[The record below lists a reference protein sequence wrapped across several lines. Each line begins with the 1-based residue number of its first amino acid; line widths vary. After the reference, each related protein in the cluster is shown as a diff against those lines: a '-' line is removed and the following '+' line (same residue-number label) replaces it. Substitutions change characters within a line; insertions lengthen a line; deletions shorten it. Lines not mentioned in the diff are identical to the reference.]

1 MAGYNNYFPQS
12 YANTMYGYGGNVVPA
27 QTTTTPNPTQVQL
40 GAINWVQGEAGAR
53 SVPVPAGQKALL
65 MDSETNVFYI
75 KSSDASGMPLPLR
88 TFEYK
93 EIGGNTASAEITAQP
108 QSMYVTHEELER
120 ALAEL
125 KQSTKSEEVK
135 PEPKLKEEKPRE
147 FII

>member
-1 MAGYNNYFPQS
+1 MAGYNNLFPQT
-12 YANTMYGYGGNVVPA
+12 YANTQYGYGAGTTPVQTWTTTAPA
-27 QTTTTPNPTQVQL
+27 QNTL

-65 MDSETNVFYI
+65 MDSETNIFYI

-93 EIGGNTASAEITAQP
+93 EVGIEVDNSTAQTKNN
-108 QSMYVTHEELER
+108 YVTHEELKQI
-120 ALAEL
+120 LANLE
-125 KQSTKSEEVK
+125 QK
-135 PEPKLKEEKPRE
+135 PEQKEEKKNE

>member
-1 MAGYNNYFPQS
+1 MAYNNYFPQT
-12 YANTMYGYGGNVVPA
+12 YTNTPYTYGAGAIQQN
-27 QTTTTPNPTQVQL
+27 QL

-53 SVPVPAGQKALL
+53 SIPVPAEQKALL

-93 EIGGNTASAEITAQP
+93 EVGVVSDSSTARP
-108 QSMYVTHEELER
+108 QSEYVTHEELEQ
-120 ALAEL
+120 ALANL
-125 KQSTKSEEVK
+125 KSKKEDKSN
-135 PEPKLKEEKPRE
+135 E

>member
-1 MAGYNNYFPQS
+1 MAGYNNLFPQT
-12 YANTMYGYGGNVVPA
+12 YANTQYGYSAGATPA
-27 QTTTTPNPTQVQL
+27 QTWTTTAPAQNTL

-65 MDSETNVFYI
+65 MDSETNIFYI

-93 EIGGNTASAEITAQP
+93 EVGVDNKETAPAQND
-108 QSMYVTHEELER
+108 YVTHEELKQI
-120 ALAEL
+120 LADL
-125 KQSTKSEEVK
+125 KQK
-135 PEPKLKEEKPRE
+135 PEQKEEKKNE

>member
-1 MAGYNNYFPQS
+1 MAGYNNYFPQT
-12 YANTMYGYGGNVVPA
+12 YTAMPYVYGGNAAPA
-27 QTTTTPNPTQVQL
+27 QANTTPMSGQGQL

-53 SVPVPAGQKALL
+53 SIPVPAGQKALL

-75 KSSDASGMPLPLR
+75 KSSDATGMPLPLR

-93 EIGGNTASAEITAQP
+93 ELGVPTSDNESAQP
-108 QSMYVTHEELER
+108 QNTYVTHEELEK

-125 KQSTKSEEVK
+125 KPKKEDK
-135 PEPKLKEEKPRE
+135 PNE

>member
-1 MAGYNNYFPQS
+1 MAGYNTLFPQT
-12 YANTMYGYGGNVVPA
+12 YANTQYGYSAGATPA
-27 QTTTTPNPTQVQL
+27 QTWTTTTPAQNTL

-65 MDSETNVFYI
+65 MDSETNIFYI
-75 KSSDASGMPLPLR
+75 KSSDSSGMPLPLR

-93 EIGGNTASAEITAQP
+93 EVGVDVKESTTSPQNT
-108 QSMYVTHEELER
+108 YVTHEELEK

-125 KQSTKSEEVK
+125 RKKSDT
-135 PEPKLKEEKPRE
+135 KEEKKNE